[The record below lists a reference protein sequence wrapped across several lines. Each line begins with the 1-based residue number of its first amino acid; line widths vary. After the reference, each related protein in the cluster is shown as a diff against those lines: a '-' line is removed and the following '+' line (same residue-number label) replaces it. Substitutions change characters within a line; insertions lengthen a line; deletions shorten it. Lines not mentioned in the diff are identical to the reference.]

1 MRNTASSTVQKKFLI
16 FNYGMNWITVTKTVH
31 INHIC
36 IFCKLKSKRHRERK
50 RRAEMWIRNVPNF
63 RTGSHCNVIRV
74 FEHVVVAESSYTGQ
88 AKPLP
93 LPHLP
98 CRNWTPFLAACAI
111 SLQVATSWFT
121 QQRVRNKFY
130 VRIYP
135 RGVQNAQYSTSD
147 CGAIHKTGWIATL
160 EGNHCITI
168 FVMNQ
173 AEDRWRMVTVGL
185 RK

>member
-1 MRNTASSTVQKKFLI
+1 
-16 FNYGMNWITVTKTVH
+16 MNWITVTKTVY

-36 IFCKLKSKRHRERK
+36 IFCKWKSKRHRERK
-50 RRAEMWIRNVPNF
+50 RRADMWIRNVPNIS
-63 RTGSHCNVIRV
+63 TGSHYNVIRV
-74 FEHVVVAESSYTGQ
+74 FEHVIVAESSYTGQ

-98 CRNWTPFLAACAI
+98 HIPYGNWTPSLAACAI

-121 QQRVRNKFY
+121 QERVRNKQY
-130 VRIYP
+130 IRNYW
-135 RGVQNAQYSTSD
+135 RGVQNAQYSISD
-147 CGAIHKTGWIATL
+147 CRAIHKTGWIATL

-173 AEDRWRMVTVGL
+173 AEDR
-185 RK
+185 